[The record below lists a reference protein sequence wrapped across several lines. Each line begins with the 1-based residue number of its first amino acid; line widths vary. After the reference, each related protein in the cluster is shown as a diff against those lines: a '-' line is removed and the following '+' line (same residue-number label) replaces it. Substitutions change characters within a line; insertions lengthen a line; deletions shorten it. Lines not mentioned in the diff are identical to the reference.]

1 MFQKWSLEKFNI
13 IRRMAFRFNKSN
25 NHLCVTN
32 IQCNVD
38 MHHLHQINRVDYM
51 AISMSGIRASILCA
65 VKVKYDMIRLDT
77 SAEFNLEQ
85 NDELRAEPLSPCFL
99 KKIIYRLALIYRLIV
114 QQILSKPIYYLFS
127 HSKNLGSVYITLLVC
142 ELLK

>member
-1 MFQKWSLEKFNI
+1 
-13 IRRMAFRFNKSN
+13 MAIRFNKSN

-65 VKVKYDMIRLDT
+65 EKVKYDSDIRLNT

-85 NDELRAEPLSPCFL
+85 NNDLRSRAPLS
-99 KKIIYRLALIYRLIV
+99 
-114 QQILSKPIYYLFS
+114 
-127 HSKNLGSVYITLLVC
+127 ITWFVR
-142 ELLK
+142 K